1 MWSVLRLYDL
11 AYRIQGVSFIGL
23 KKKKDW
29 KLSIGWNKKEAVPFA
44 RISILHILCNSLWN
58 FFEISSAFFVSVIIL
73 SFRGANHF
81 GRNLTAMLT
90 FPHTLKC
97 FLFVVPVEFQDTP
110 EGTWIYRCFFINF
123 KSIGNRNEHLG
134 L

>member
-1 MWSVLRLYDL
+1 MLRLYDL

-23 KKKKDW
+23 KKKRIESYR
-29 KLSIGWNKKEAVPFA
+29 LVGIKKEAVPFA
-44 RISILHILCNSLWN
+44 RISILHILCNSLRN
-58 FFEISSAFFVSVIIL
+58 FFKFSSAFFVSVIIL

-110 EGTWIYRCFFINF
+110 EGT
-123 KSIGNRNEHLG
+123 
-134 L
+134 